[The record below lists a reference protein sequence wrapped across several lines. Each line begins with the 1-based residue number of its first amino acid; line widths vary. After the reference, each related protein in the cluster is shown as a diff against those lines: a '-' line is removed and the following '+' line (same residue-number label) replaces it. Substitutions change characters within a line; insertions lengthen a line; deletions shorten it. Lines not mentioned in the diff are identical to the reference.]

1 MWGKIPHISESEQ
14 RNSTS
19 ICETGNIKI
28 YYTAFVWNIRIQL
41 KMSRPYVITLE
52 GCIGVGK
59 TTLLNHLEKSSIVEQ
74 IEIYHE
80 PVSDFTT
87 HFEIP
92 ELNPLN
98 ELYRSPTENAYIFA
112 GEYMFI
118 LVLYL
123 FYV

>member
-1 MWGKIPHISESEQ
+1 
-14 RNSTS
+14 
-19 ICETGNIKI
+19 
-28 YYTAFVWNIRIQL
+28 
-41 KMSRPYVITLE
+41 MSRPYVITLE

-59 TTLLNHLEKSSIVEQ
+59 TTLLNHLEKSNIADI

-98 ELYRSPTENAYIFA
+98 ELYQNPTQGAYIFA
-112 GEYMFI
+112 GRSI
-118 LVLYL
+118 LATSFKTGLTV
-123 FYV
+123 FVIVI